1 MSTVALNTSSRRV
14 LADVVP
20 ASMLAQVALIVG
32 GAALVGILAQISI
45 PLGFTPVPITG
56 QTLGVL
62 LVGSALGW
70 RRASISMSFYL
81 LAGLAGV
88 PWFANHAH
96 GVQAPLLGYL
106 VGFIFSSALLGALAS
121 RGNDRTIVR
130 AALSMVAAEL
140 VIYAFGVTWLSHNLH
155 VSLATGF
162 NLGMRPFIW
171 GDIIKAVFAGVAFPT
186 AWRIVKKADAT
197 K

>member
-1 MSTVALNTSSRRV
+1 MSTVALSTSPRRV
-14 LADVVP
+14 LADILP
-20 ASMLAQVALIVG
+20 ASFLAQVALVIG

-62 LVGSALGW
+62 LVGTALGW
-70 RRASISMSFYL
+70 RRAALSMSFYM
-81 LAGLAGV
+81 LAGMAGI

-96 GVQAPLLGYL
+96 GVQMPLMGYL

-121 RGNDRTIVR
+121 RGNDRNIVR
-130 AALSMVAAEL
+130 AALSMIAAEL

-171 GDIIKAVFAGVAFPT
+171 GDIIKAAFAGLALPT
-186 AWRIVKKADAT
+186 AWRIVKKADET

>member
-1 MSTVALNTSSRRV
+1 MSTVALSTSPRRV
-14 LADVVP
+14 LADILP
-20 ASMLAQVALIVG
+20 ASFLAQVALVIG

-62 LVGSALGW
+62 LVGTALGW
-70 RRASISMSFYL
+70 RRAALSMSFYM
-81 LAGLAGV
+81 LAGMAGI

-96 GVQAPLLGYL
+96 GVQMPLMGYL

-121 RGNDRTIVR
+121 RGNDRNIVR
-130 AALSMVAAEL
+130 AALSMIAAEL

-171 GDIIKAVFAGVAFPT
+171 GDIIKATFAGLALPT
-186 AWRIVKKADAT
+186 AWRIVKKADET